1 MKGISNMKTLSV
13 LTALLLAS
21 VSASADVTLSPIF
34 ADHAVLQREIPVSVY
49 GKAEP
54 GEKVTVAFA
63 GQTKSAITDKEGA
76 WCVKLAA
83 MKACTNSAT
92 MTVTGKNKL
101 TLEDV
106 VVGDV
111 WICSGQ
117 SNMDFTPGAYH
128 NALDPKPYDEKDFDV
143 PLLRQ
148 FHLINEPS
156 MRPETDVK
164 VNRGN
169 GTSEESATWLPCKPT
184 TGNRFTAVGLY
195 FGRKLQMETGVPI
208 GLIKTAWNGTRI
220 EPWISP
226 AGLSAVKELPPVT
239 DLPAEYKSD
248 GGYPSTWHCLYNGK
262 IHPLT
267 RYGIKG
273 AIWYQG
279 ESNGDE
285 GETYYQK
292 LRALIGGWRTA
303 WGEGDFP
310 FYIVQLAGRFSSDY
324 TPAGKDP
331 AGGDGW
337 AKIRMA
343 QFKALIIPHTGMAV
357 TMDLA
362 DVREPGDIHPKNKRD
377 AGERLALWALA
388 KDYGKKDLVYSGP
401 LYKEITIEGNKIRI
415 AFDSVGSGLTV
426 ATKKGFAPVVKEP
439 QGKLKHFAI
448 VGEDKKWA
456 WADAVI
462 DGKTVLVSSPAVLK
476 PVAVR
481 YAYTMSGDD
490 CNLYNNE
497 GLPASPF
504 RTDDI
509 EK

>member
-1 MKGISNMKTLSV
+1 MKKLLVTS
-13 LTALLLAS
+13 ALLFAT
-21 VSASADVTLSPIF
+21 VSARADVTLSAIF
-34 ADHAVLQREIPVSVY
+34 DEHMVLQRDIPVAVY

-54 GEKVTVAFA
+54 GEKVTVDFA
-63 GQTKSAITDKEGA
+63 GQTQSATADKEGA

-83 MKACTNSAT
+83 MKASTTPAV
-92 MTVTGKNKL
+92 MTVSGKNKL
-101 TLEDV
+101 TLSDV

-148 FHLINEPS
+148 FHLVNEPS
-156 MRPETDVK
+156 MHPETDVA

-169 GTSEESATWLPCKPT
+169 GTSQESAAWLPCKPA

-208 GLIKTAWNGTRI
+208 GLIKTASNGTRI

-226 AGLSAVKELPPVT
+226 TGLASVKELPPVT
-239 DLPAEYKSD
+239 GLPAEYKSD
-248 GGYPSTWHCLYNGK
+248 GSYPSTWHCLYYGK

-279 ESNGDE
+279 ESNGEE

-292 LRALIGGWRTA
+292 LSALIGGWRTA

-310 FYIVQLAGRFSSDY
+310 FYIVQLAGRGL
-324 TPAGKDP
+324 PADNP

-343 QFKALIIPHTGMAV
+343 QFKALTIPHTGMAV
-357 TMDLA
+357 AMDLA

-377 AGERLALWALA
+377 VGERLALWALA
-388 KDYGKKDLVYSGP
+388 KDYGKKDLVFSGP
-401 LYKEITIEGNKIRI
+401 LYRQMKIEGNKIRLG
-415 AFDSVGSGLTV
+415 FDSVGSGLTV
-426 ATKKGFAPVVKEP
+426 ATKKGFDPVIKEP
-439 QGKLKHFAI
+439 QGKLKRFAI
-448 VGEDKKWA
+448 AGDDKKWV
-456 WADAVI
+456 WAEAVI
-462 DGKTVLVSSPAVLK
+462 DGKTVLVSSPEVPK

-481 YAYTMSGDD
+481 YAYTMSGDA

-504 RTDDI
+504 RTDDW